1 MWDFFLAHI
10 LHLVYFP
17 MFLFEEL
24 QNALGKS
31 EKKEKA
37 GGGGRG
43 PIRVKFTCDAGTKI
57 FNHPKNKST
66 ICI

>member
-1 MWDFFLAHI
+1 
-10 LHLVYFP
+10 

-37 GGGGRG
+37 GGGAYPG
-43 PIRVKFTCDAGTKI
+43 KI
-57 FNHPKNKST
+57 YV
-66 ICI
+66 